1 MVCVLTLYEAYFYTE
16 RHEIDNFPDK
26 FWLPGKLLNT
36 TGLFLK
42 NIYSLVHRLFNFL

>member
-26 FWLPGKLLNT
+26 FDCLENYL
-36 TGLFLK
+36 
-42 NIYSLVHRLFNFL
+42 IQQVYS